1 MENIKKLIFFLF
13 SISHATT
20 QNYIWKQFL
29 SIMIVPCTCCLL
41 LELSFSTVLAHT
53 LWTLTEFTAFFVFP
67 CHTNT
72 TQCTPSASGY
82 RHNYKEADCF
92 QATPTVLTNPRYA
105 CATLRYQPFF
115 LNIVSP
121 FSFPYNAGTDIL
133 DDLHKH
139 QYSSQFSTACVWNIR
154 YELSG
159 KSLKLKP
166 RNCRKCTLLFRYCA
180 VNYWSID
187 TKHTAIVAKLCTL
200 RCRNV

>member
-1 MENIKKLIFFLF
+1 
-13 SISHATT
+13 
-20 QNYIWKQFL
+20 
-29 SIMIVPCTCCLL
+29 MIVPCTCCLL

-53 LWTLTEFTAFFVFP
+53 LWTLAECTAFFVFP

-72 TQCTPSASGY
+72 THCTPSASGY

-92 QATPTVLTNPRYA
+92 KTTPTVLTNPQYA
-105 CATLRYQPFF
+105 CTTLRYQPFF

-159 KSLKLKP
+159 KSLQYNLIYSP
-166 RNCRKCTLLFRYCA
+166 EGTRVFR
-180 VNYWSID
+180 
-187 TKHTAIVAKLCTL
+187 
-200 RCRNV
+200 